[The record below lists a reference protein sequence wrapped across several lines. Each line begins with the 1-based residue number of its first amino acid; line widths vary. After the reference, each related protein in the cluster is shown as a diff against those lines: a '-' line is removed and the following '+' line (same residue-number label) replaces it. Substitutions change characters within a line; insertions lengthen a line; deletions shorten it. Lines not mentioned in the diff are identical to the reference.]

1 MRCET
6 CVGVRSRVGSVVGLF
21 SGIVTAARQ
30 AVLAGPT
37 RKSLLL
43 AVISLAMSAPS
54 VHAGQIWDGGG
65 VNDNWTS
72 PANWDGN
79 TSPNWN
85 NAITFQGETRTSTV
99 NLLAADTVVG
109 GINFTND
116 GTVGKAAGFSLAS
129 ARITLGGNIVTTAS
143 SSTITDTISLDII
156 LNAARTINTGSEH
169 NLTISG
175 IISQQDATNRNLT
188 KQGVGT
194 LTLSNAANTFAGQ
207 VLSDAGTIQVAK
219 LEDTGTASSLGSG
232 TGSLRLGNTVTA
244 TLEYIGTTDSSTN
257 RVLQIGPNTA
267 AAAGSAAILNN
278 GSGKL
283 TFTASNFTPTIAGVT
298 IARGLTLGG
307 SYTGAAN
314 GITGVIRDT
323 NTAGGGIVSLAKE
336 GASTWSLSGAN
347 TYSGNTTINAGT
359 LALGASGSI
368 ANSPVISVGSGAT
381 FDVSAVAGF
390 SVGSLQTLEGSG
402 SVTGGVT
409 ANGTLSPGLA
419 GGIGTL
425 AFSSNLGTGSGSILA
440 YQLNGGDT
448 TVGGAVNDLIS
459 LAGNLTLDG
468 TINVGESVPNSFLA
482 ASVGDTWR
490 LMNYTGTLT
499 DNGLTL
505 GSMPALS
512 GGLIFNLDTTTAGQV
527 NLVVVPE
534 PATMVSGMMGMGWMA
549 AAAARRRKSRG
560 RS

>member
-21 SGIVTAARQ
+21 GGIVTAARQ

-54 VHAGQIWDGGG
+54 VRAGQIWDGGG
-65 VNDNWTS
+65 TNNNWTS
-72 PANWDGN
+72 PANWDGDAA
-79 TSPNWN
+79 PNWN

-99 NLLAADTVVG
+99 NLLTADTVVG

-116 GTVGKAAGFSLAS
+116 GTVGKAAGFSLTS

-143 SSTITDTISLDII
+143 SSTITDTIGLDMI
-156 LNAARTINTGSEH
+156 LNNSRTINTGSEH

-175 IISQQDATNRNLT
+175 IISQDATNRSLT

-194 LTLSNAANTFAGQ
+194 LTLSNTANTFAGQ
-207 VLSDAGTIQVAK
+207 VLSDSGTIQVAK
-219 LEDTGTASSLGSG
+219 LENNGTASSLGAG
-232 TGSLRLGNTVTA
+232 VGSLRLGSNATA
-244 TLEYIGTTDSSTN
+244 TLAYIGTTDSSTN
-257 RVLQIGPNTA
+257 KVLQIGTNAATNT
-267 AAAGSAAILNN
+267 GSAAILNN
-278 GSGKL
+278 GTGKL
-283 TFTASNFTPTIAGVT
+283 TFTAATFTAPVANVT
-298 IARGLTLGG
+298 VARGLTLGG
-307 SYTGAAN
+307 NYTGAAN
-314 GITGVIRDT
+314 GITGVIGDT

-336 GASTWSLSGAN
+336 GASTWALGGAN
-347 TYSGNTTINAGT
+347 TYSGNTTINTGT

-368 ANSPVISVGSGAT
+368 ANSPVISLASGST
-381 FDVSAVAGF
+381 FDVSAVSGF
-390 SVGSLQTLEGSG
+390 SLGSLQTLEGSG
-402 SVTGGVT
+402 SVAGSVT
-409 ANGTLSPGLA
+409 ANGTISPGLS
-419 GGIGTL
+419 GGVGTMT
-425 AFSSNLGTGSGSILA
+425 FGSNLGMGSGSLLT

-459 LAGNLTLDG
+459 LAGNLTLAG
-468 TINVGESVPNSFLA
+468 TLNVSESVLNSFLS

-490 LMNYTGTLT
+490 LMDYTGTLT
-499 DNGLTL
+499 DNGLSL

-534 PATMVSGMMGMGWMA
+534 PATMVSGMIGMGWMA